1 MFNTIVVGTDGSDG
15 AAAAADIA
23 LELAK
28 LSGGTVHLVCVGKPV
43 ALAGVAGDPLSA
55 AMMPALPD
63 EAIKADLDS
72 VLDRAAKPLTGA
84 GVNVEKHAVLGGP
97 AETLVAIADEL
108 NADVIVVG
116 NRGMQGGR
124 RFLGSVPNSITHHA
138 NCSVLLVDTSA
149 ARQK

>member
-1 MFNTIVVGTDGSDG
+1 MFNTSVVGTDGSDG

-72 VLDRAAKPLTGA
+72 VLDRAAKPLTSA
-84 GVNVEKHAVLGGP
+84 GVHVEEPAGPGGP
-97 AETLVAIADEL
+97 AAALGAIADEPHAHL
-108 NADVIVVG
+108 IAWGDC
-116 NRGMQGGR
+116 RTPGR
-124 RFLGSVPNSITHHA
+124 RRVTG
-138 NCSVLLVDTSA
+138 
-149 ARQK
+149 